1 MHRLRPHHRRH
12 RGRGRH
18 RHYARSDVVNLGL
31 SLLYAAERTPEAD
44 AVVDGDS
51 CLDYRD
57 LQRVAAKV
65 AGGLASLGVGRGDRM
80 ALVLKNRREAVEL
93 YWACQWLGAV
103 VVPLSWRVAAA
114 DVAYC
119 VADSGATVVAF
130 EDVGLEHARACTDAV
145 DRFVAVGTAGAGSS
159 ADLAARFCA
168 GGEAQ
173 PCEPYESL
181 LAAGEAPGAPE
192 DLDDR
197 ETSIFLYTSGTTG
210 RPKGV
215 PRSHAAERAGG
226 LSQSLHQSYRPGE
239 RTLGVMPL
247 YHTMGIHT
255 VLAAQIVGGCF
266 VCQPDWD
273 AAAALELIESERIGS
288 LYLAPTLFHDLVH
301 LPDLAGADVSSV
313 HSLAYAGAAMTS
325 ALVERCV
332 AVFAPEVFINH
343 YGSTEIY
350 TYSVDFDQRAAPGCA
365 GRPATNAR
373 LRLVRPEP
381 GTGPDDEVAPGETGE
396 IICHLGS
403 DEAFAG
409 YWNRPDADAR
419 AIRGD
424 WYFTGDLG
432 RLDDDGNLWI
442 VGRIDDMIISG
453 GENVHPL
460 EVEDV
465 LERAPGVREVAVVGL
480 PDDRWGQAVTA
491 FVVLDDEL
499 AEAGEHA
506 AVARLDAYCLE
517 SADLARFKR
526 PRRYRFPEALPK
538 SPSGK
543 ILRRVLREQNAG
555 LRR

>member
-1 MHRLRPHHRRH
+1 M
-12 RGRGRH
+12 
-18 RHYARSDVVNLGL
+18 NLGL
-31 SLLYAAERTPEAD
+31 SLLYASERTPSAD
-44 AVVDGDS
+44 AVIGGDTR
-51 CLDYRD
+51 LDYRSL
-57 LQRVAAKV
+57 LQAA
-65 AGGLASLGVGRGDRM
+65 ATLAAGLALCGVGRGDRV
-80 ALVLKNRREAVEL
+80 AVVLKNRRETVEL

-103 VVPLSWRVAAA
+103 FVPLSWRVAAP

-119 VADSGATVVAF
+119 VADSGARVVVF
-130 EDVGLEHARACTDAV
+130 EAVSLEHALACAGEV
-145 DRFVAVGTAGAGSS
+145 DRLVAVGTATGASSSVGLAERLRTAGCWVPCDPYEGLLGAG
-159 ADLAARFCA
+159 D
-168 GGEAQ
+168 
-173 PCEPYESL
+173 
-181 LAAGEAPGAPE
+181 AAGPLPPAA

-226 LSQSLHQSYRPGE
+226 LSQALHQSYRPGE

-255 VLAAQIVGGCF
+255 LLAAQLVGGCF

-273 AAAALELIESERIGS
+273 AATALDLIETERIGS

-301 LPDLAGADVSSV
+301 SPALAAAEVSSV
-313 HSLAYAGAAMTS
+313 RALAYAGAAMTS
-325 ALVERCV
+325 ALVKRCV
-332 AVFAPEVFINH
+332 EVFAPESFVNH
-343 YGSTEIY
+343 YGSTEVY
-350 TYSVDFDQRAAPGCA
+350 TYSVHFDQRAVPGCA

-381 GTGPDDEVAPGETGE
+381 AAGPDDEVEPGETGE

-409 YWNRPDADAR
+409 YWNRPDADAK
-419 AIRGD
+419 AIRDG

-432 RLDDDGNLWI
+432 RCDPDGNLWV

-491 FVVLDDEL
+491 FVVLDD
-499 AEAGEHA
+499 AAAGAGEEA
-506 AVARLDAYCLE
+506 AAAQLDAYCLA
-517 SADLARFKR
+517 SAELARFKR
-526 PRRYRFPEALPK
+526 PRRYRFPDALPK

-543 ILRRVLREQNAG
+543 ILRRLLREEAALLPG
-555 LRR
+555 GSGG